1 MKMSNSPQISFTN
14 SSEIES
20 WKAETV
26 VGWGKTLVVAP
37 HPDDESLGCGGAV
50 ALLRKFG
57 NEVTVLT
64 VSDGALSHPNSKK
77 FPPLKLRDLRES
89 ETIAALE
96 ILGVSADK
104 ITFLRFPDGNVPGE
118 HSNDF
123 AAAVTLVRDYLKKV
137 SPQTILL
144 PWRRDPHPDHL
155 ASWQM
160 VKAAIIEF
168 GGDYRVL
175 EYPIWLWE
183 RAENADLPEEKN
195 IKIRRLKIN
204 EAAVQK
210 QAAIRA
216 HASQTTDLIDD
227 DPDGFQLS
235 GEVLAHFDG
244 AFEIYFEEIK

>member
-1 MKMSNSPQISFTN
+1 MSNSPQISFAN
-14 SSEIES
+14 SSEVES
-20 WKAETV
+20 WEAETV
-26 VGWGKTLVVAP
+26 IGWGKTLVVAP

-57 NEVTVLT
+57 NEVSVLT

-77 FPPLKLRDLRES
+77 FPSSKLRDLRES

-104 ITFLRFPDGNVPGE
+104 ITFLRFPDGCVPGE
-118 HSNDF
+118 LSDDF
-123 AAAVTLVRDYLKKV
+123 AAAVTIVRDYLAETL
-137 SPQTILL
+137 PQTILI

-155 ASWQM
+155 ASWKI
-160 VKAAIIEF
+160 VKAAF
-168 GGDYRVL
+168 VDNHNDYRVL

-183 RAENADLPEEKN
+183 RAENADLPREEN
-195 IKIRRLKIN
+195 IKIRRLKIDK
-204 EAAVQK
+204 ATVQK

-227 DPDGFQLS
+227 DPSGFQLS
-235 GEVLAHFDG
+235 AEVLAHFNVP
-244 AFEIYFEEIK
+244 FEIYFEEIK

>member
-1 MKMSNSPQISFTN
+1 MKMSNLPQISFAN

-20 WKAETV
+20 WAAETV
-26 VGWGKTLVVAP
+26 ISWGKTLVVAP

-77 FPPLKLRDLRES
+77 FPPERLRDLRES

-104 ITFLRFPDGNVPGE
+104 ITFLRFPDGSVPGE
-118 HSNDF
+118 HSDDF
-123 AAAVTLVRDYLKKV
+123 AAVVTIVKDYLTEI

-155 ASWQM
+155 ATWQI
-160 VKAAIIEF
+160 VKAAMFERS
-168 GGDYRVL
+168 GDYRAL

-183 RAENADLPEEKN
+183 RAENADLPREKN
-195 IKIRRLKIN
+195 VKIHRLKIK
-204 EAAVQK
+204 EAIVQK
-210 QAAIRA
+210 QSAIRA
-216 HASQTTDLIDD
+216 HASQITGLIDD
-227 DPDGFQLS
+227 DPNGFQLS
-235 GEVLAHFDG
+235 AEVLAHFDG
-244 AFEIYFEEIK
+244 EFEIYFEEIK